1 MLLREKMLALTEEEE
16 EILQYRQ
23 VMQAR
28 YTSKQSFIIEANKF
42 LAPGSE
48 IMIRKH
54 TRFIDFP
61 KHRHDYIEVN
71 YVYHGSLKQ
80 RIGDRDVHLKKGEL
94 VVLNQHI
101 DHQIDACDTEDII
114 INFIIQPSFFNY
126 IFSFLNVEGPFYSFL
141 VDSVHGGSGFGQFL
155 YFKCAEEESI
165 QTLLQ
170 KMLEEIMNPDVFSQA
185 TIKLYVGM
193 LIIELT
199 KKADTLEEGHE
210 ATLQNQ
216 WMREALSYIHE
227 QYKQATLYELSERL
241 NQPHYLLSKLIKKR
255 TGKTFKSIL
264 QEKRLDIAR
273 EMLIQSDLPVSVIAE
288 EIGYDNFSYFYQIFK
303 KKFNQ
308 TPLAYRKAQAFRK

>member
-1 MLLREKMLALTEEEE
+1 MSLLEKMLMLTEEEKE
-16 EILQYRQ
+16 TLQYRQ

-61 KHRHDYIEVN
+61 KHRHDYIELN
-71 YVYHGSLKQ
+71 YVYNGSLKQ
-80 RIGDRDVHLKKGEL
+80 TIGDRDIHLKKGEL

-101 DHQIDACDTEDII
+101 EHQIDACNTEDIV

-155 YFKCAEEESI
+155 YFRCAEEESI

-170 KMLEEIMNPDVFSQA
+170 QILEEIMNPDVFSQA

-199 KKADTLEEGHE
+199 KKANTLEGGHE
-210 ATLQNQ
+210 VSLQNQ
-216 WMREALSYIHE
+216 WMREVLFYIHE
-227 QYKQATLYELSERL
+227 EYKQATLYELSERL

-273 EMLIQSDLPVSVIAE
+273 EMLVQSDLPVSVIAE

-303 KKFNQ
+303 RKFNQ
-308 TPLAYRKAQAFRK
+308 TPLAYRKAQNSQK

>member
-1 MLLREKMLALTEEEE
+1 MSLLEKMLELTVEEKET
-16 EILQYRQ
+16 LQYRQ

-61 KHRHDYIEVN
+61 KHRHDYIELN
-71 YVYHGSLKQ
+71 YVYNGSLKQ
-80 RIGDRDVHLKKGEL
+80 RIGDHDVHLKKGEL

-165 QTLLQ
+165 QALLQ
-170 KMLEEIMNPDVFSQA
+170 KILEDIINPDVFSQA
-185 TIKLYVGM
+185 TTKLHVGM

-199 KKADTLEEGHE
+199 KKADTLEGGYE

-216 WMREALSYIHE
+216 WMREVLFYIHE
-227 QYKQATLYELSERL
+227 QYKQATLTELSERL
-241 NQPHYLLSKLIKKR
+241 NQPLYLLSKLIKKR
-255 TGKTFKSIL
+255 TGKTFKAIL
-264 QEKRLDIAR
+264 QEKRLNIAR
-273 EMLIQSDLPVSVIAE
+273 EMLVQSDLPVSIIAE
-288 EIGYDNFSYFYQIFK
+288 EIGYDNYSYFYQIFK
-303 KKFNQ
+303 RKFNQ
-308 TPLAYRKAQAFRK
+308 TPLAYRKTQALQN